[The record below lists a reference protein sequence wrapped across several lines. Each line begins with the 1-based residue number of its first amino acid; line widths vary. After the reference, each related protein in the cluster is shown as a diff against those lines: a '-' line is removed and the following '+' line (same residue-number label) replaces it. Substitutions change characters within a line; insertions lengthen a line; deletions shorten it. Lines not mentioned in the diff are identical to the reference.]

1 MTSLNSKEE
10 QNRRSSGYRQRE
22 MPNYWPAEKVP
33 YINISYC
40 HLIQG
45 VFGVFFLSALAYVVF
60 GAK

>member
-1 MTSLNSKEE
+1 
-10 QNRRSSGYRQRE
+10 

-60 GAK
+60 GVK